1 MTRKFLTLALL
12 VHLASGIVAQAVSLR
27 IPRSS
32 RFQGEA
38 QSDRIKD
45 SAQAVIEKVSVK
57 APLIDH
63 PLPFKVGESLVYE
76 ASFSKLIFS
85 GTIGELRL
93 TVSRIDEAQNVE
105 EKPVGLIEFKADI
118 VSKGF
123 FPALF
128 GIKIRDQ
135 FITEVSAQDFALRTS
150 FQLIEEGKNKREQ
163 KAVINVETGRVLY
176 TEKNLLNKTA
186 QPKVKE
192 ADSPPWVLDLL
203 SAIYYLRTQKLEQG
217 KIILVPVSEGGQ
229 VYNVE
234 AEVLGREEV
243 KVAAGKFRAVKLDIK
258 AFDGRYTR
266 RKGEMKM
273 WITDDERRLPV
284 RAKIKSSG
292 ATVTIDLK
300 RLPGQDKPQTKK
312 S

>member
-1 MTRKFLTLALL
+1 MLRNFIAFILS
-12 VHLASGIVAQAVSLR
+12 VHLFHLLPV
-27 IPRSS
+27 
-32 RFQGEA
+32 
-38 QSDRIKD
+38 QS
-45 SAQAVIEKVSVK
+45 APEKTNGK
-57 APLIDH
+57 TTAPIISQ

-85 GTIGELRL
+85 GTIGEIKLM
-93 TVSRIDEAQNVE
+93 VSRVDEKTELEGKAS
-105 EKPVGLIEFKADI
+105 GLIEFRAE
-118 VSKGF
+118 VTSKGF

-128 GIKIRDQ
+128 GIKVRDQ
-135 FITEVSAQDFALRTS
+135 FITEVSAKDFALRTS
-150 FQLIEEGKNKREQ
+150 FQLIDEGKNKREQ
-163 KAVINVETGRVLY
+163 KATFIPETGRVIY
-176 TEKNLLNKTA
+176 TEKNLLDKSSP
-186 QPKVKE
+186 PKVKE
-192 ADSPPWVLDLL
+192 ADSPAWMLDVL

-217 KIILVPVSEGGQ
+217 KTIPLPLSEGGNA
-229 VYNVE
+229 YGVE
-234 AEVLGREEV
+234 AIVIGREEV
-243 KVAAGKFRAVKLDIK
+243 KVSAGKFRAVKLDVK

-300 RLPGQDKPQTKK
+300 SLTGQEQKPQAKK

>member
-12 VHLASGIVAQAVSLR
+12 IHLSFSVTAQTA
-27 IPRSS
+27 
-32 RFQGEA
+32 
-38 QSDRIKD
+38 
-45 SAQAVIEKVSVK
+45 IEKVNGAVT
-57 APLIDH
+57 APVITQ
-63 PLPFKVGESLVYE
+63 PLPFKVGESLIYE

-85 GTIGELRL
+85 GTIGVIKL
-93 TVSRIDEAQNVE
+93 TVSRIDENSGPEDKATR
-105 EKPVGLIEFKADI
+105 LIEFKADI
-118 VSKGF
+118 ASKGF
-123 FPALF
+123 FPSLF
-128 GIKIRDQ
+128 GIKVRDQ
-135 FITEVSAQDFALRTS
+135 FVTEVRARDFALRTS
-150 FQLIEEGKNKREQ
+150 FQLIDEGKNKREQ
-163 KAVINVETGRVLY
+163 KATFNPETGRVIY

-192 ADSPPWVLDLL
+192 ADSPAWVLDVL
-203 SAIYYLRTQKLEQG
+203 SAIYYLRAVKLEQG
-217 KIILVPVSEGGQ
+217 QTIPVPLSEGAN

-234 AEVLGREEV
+234 AMVLGREDI
-243 KVAAGKFRAVKLDIK
+243 KVDAGKFRAVKLDVK

-266 RKGEMKM
+266 RKGEMQM

-300 RLPGQDKPQTKK
+300 RLPGIEQKPAAKK